1 VHVDISRDTFDADK
15 HFSRV
20 IFQQGRVT
28 LDSEPRE
35 QSDILLHQLR
45 TVIADLLGPAACP
58 DAEHG
63 FQVARTETNDLAD
76 LSLSAGRMYVEGI
89 LVENPESATPVTY
102 WNQPDAYPDP
112 ERDQLPE
119 AAYVAYLRV
128 WERGITAIEDPSI
141 REVALGD
148 PGPDTAARAKVI
160 WQLAINPIDADL
172 SAGNAA
178 ELFQRFVDS
187 LYQPKGLLRARAKR
201 PPAADLDVCDVSPT
215 ASYRGPEN
223 QLYRVEIHAS
233 GVAGPAA
240 QQQAPARGRRGQFAP
255 PPPVATFKWSRD
267 NGSVA
272 SAIVSMSGAQVTL
285 ADLGRDSKQRFE
297 VGDWVELVD
306 DASAAAVAEDV
317 TTPAPRL
324 FQITAIDVLERL
336 VTLDTDPAAAA
347 GGGIVTATNPDLH
360 PLLRRWD
367 HTPAAGSN
375 TIPVVEGSWILLEDG
390 VEVMFTPPPASKTPS
405 QYRRGDH
412 WLIPARIIPGDVLW
426 PQDNG
431 PKAMPP
437 HGIRYHYAPLAFV
450 PTGDGDL
457 TDLCQVFKPLFAT

>member
-58 DAEHG
+58 EADHG
-63 FQVARTETNDLAD
+63 FQVGRTTAGELAD
-76 LSLSAGRMYVEGI
+76 LSLSAGRIYVQGV

-102 WNQPDAYPDP
+102 WNQPDSYPDP
-112 ERDQLPE
+112 EQDQLPE

-148 PGPDTAARAKVI
+148 PGPDTAARAKVV
-160 WQLAINPIDADL
+160 WQLAVNTVDADL
-172 SAGNAA
+172 TAKNAA
-178 ELFQRFVDS
+178 ALFAQFVDS
-187 LYQPKGLLRARAKR
+187 LYEPKGLLRARAKR
-201 PPAADLDVCDVSPT
+201 PATADMNVCDVSPT
-215 ASYRGPEN
+215 ASFRGPEN
-223 QLYRVEIHAS
+223 QLYRVEIHNS
-233 GVAGPAA
+233 GVAGPAP
-240 QQQAPARGRRGQFAP
+240 QSAPARGRRGRFTPPAP
-255 PPPVATFKWSRD
+255 LATFKWSRE

-272 SAIVSMSGAQVTL
+272 SAIVSLSGAQVTL
-285 ADLGRDSKQRFE
+285 ADLGRDGKQRFD
-297 VGDWVELVD
+297 VGDRVELVD

-324 FQITAIDVLERL
+324 FQIKAVDAIEGR
-336 VTLDTDPAAAA
+336 VTLDADPAASAV
-347 GGGIVTATNPDLH
+347 GGMVTGANPDLH

-367 HTPAAGSN
+367 HTPAAG
-375 TIPVVEGSWILLEDG
+375 TDTVPVTEDTWIPLEDG
-390 VEVMFTPPPASKTPS
+390 VEVMFRAQSKTPS
-405 QYRRGDH
+405 QYRRGDY
-412 WLIPARIIPGDVLW
+412 WLIPARTIPGDVLW

-431 PKAMPP
+431 PKAVLP
-437 HGIRYHYAPLAFV
+437 HGIRYYYAPLAFV
-450 PTGDGDL
+450 PAGDGDPE
-457 TDLCQVFKPLFAT
+457 DLCQVFKPLFAP